1 MTSSP
6 EDLLFMLIAQ
16 GGPLDGMRWTVERP
30 IIIGRDV
37 SNDFIINDVEVSRR
51 HARLT
56 PTPRGLLLEDLHSK
70 NGTHRNGERVAA
82 PVRLEDGDVVQIALA
97 QRFLVASS
105 DATLPLDAITSA
117 SPPTHKALHL
127 DPATHQV
134 WLRGQE
140 IFPPLSA
147 AQFRLLTILYQ
158 REGEV
163 VTREEIIRAV
173 WGEEAIGIS
182 NQALD
187 ALVRRLRDRLAAVD
201 PAHAYIVTV
210 RGHGLRLDNPEI
222 P

>member
-30 IIIGRDV
+30 IIIGRDPACDIV
-37 SNDFIINDVEVSRR
+37 IPDRQVSRR

-187 ALVRRLRDRLAAVD
+187 ALVRRLRDRLAELDQEHQYV
-201 PAHAYIVTV
+201 VTV
-210 RGHGLRLDNPEI
+210 RGHGFRLENRE
-222 P
+222 